1 MSIFLHETLYIP
13 PSFRKTIG
21 ALHRKSFSKHP
32 LFTTF
37 SLLLKV
43 SEVCNIS
50 SKCGLSNKSAKKIFL
65 HKTPYTPPLFQKKT
79 STFYHI
85 FRIFDSV

>member
-65 HKTPYTPPLFQKKT
+65 HKTPYTPPLFQKKNCALHRR
-79 STFYHI
+79 SF
-85 FRIFDSV
+85 